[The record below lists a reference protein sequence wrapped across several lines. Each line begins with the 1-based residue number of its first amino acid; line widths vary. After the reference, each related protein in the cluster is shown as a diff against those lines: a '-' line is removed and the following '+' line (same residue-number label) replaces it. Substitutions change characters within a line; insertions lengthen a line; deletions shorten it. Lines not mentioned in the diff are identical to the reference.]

1 MSLQTL
7 KQGDT
12 IGIIS
17 PSESIKG
24 LEDMYRHGIKTLE
37 ELGYKVKVGKYAE
50 SSYYYSAARPSER
63 LADIHEMFEDK
74 NVKLILISVGGDTA
88 NELLE
93 GLDYELIKRN
103 PKMISGISDATTI
116 LLPIHDKTG
125 LTVFY
130 GPDLIFTFGQKD
142 IPSEIKEQIIATW
155 QAGSFDITPINNLID
170 DNGKTVNEK
179 WKCIRE
185 GNVEGKIIAGYLDL
199 IAILYATRQIGSL
212 KGKIICIESMG
223 NANTIHTWLQWLKIL
238 GVFDEIA
245 GVILGYFPDLDTNSK
260 HFRDIEDLILELTAG
275 KEFPILKI
283 NELGHCIWNYSWPI
297 GAKMRLDAT
306 NCKIEL
312 LENYFEN

>member
-1 MSLQTL
+1 
-7 KQGDT
+7 
-12 IGIIS
+12 
-17 PSESIKG
+17 
-24 LEDMYRHGIKTLE
+24 
-37 ELGYKVKVGKYAE
+37 
-50 SSYYYSAARPSER
+50 
-63 LADIHEMFEDK
+63 MFEDK

-199 IAILYATRQIGSL
+199 IAILYATRQIGSY
-212 KGKIICIESMG
+212 
-223 NANTIHTWLQWLKIL
+223 H
-238 GVFDEIA
+238 V
-245 GVILGYFPDLDTNSK
+245 
-260 HFRDIEDLILELTAG
+260 
-275 KEFPILKI
+275 
-283 NELGHCIWNYSWPI
+283 
-297 GAKMRLDAT
+297 
-306 NCKIEL
+306 
-312 LENYFEN
+312 